1 MIRYQYVTDFAP
13 PAPFVNLKLQGPNA
27 GPKSESPAQLDSA
40 ADRTVIPGRLVAELQ
55 LTSVRQIMVEG
66 LGGDVHTLDA
76 FVVWIQIHDLQ
87 PIAAEVVAHDD
98 ETFVL
103 LGRDVLNQLRIV
115 LDGPKQI
122 LEIG

>member
-1 MIRYQYVTDFAP
+1 MIRYQYVTDIAP
-13 PAPFVNLKLQGPNA
+13 PAPFVNLKLQGPAA
-27 GPKSESPAQLDSA
+27 GPTSESPAQLDSA

-55 LTSVRQIMVEG
+55 LTSVRQMMVEG

-98 ETFVL
+98 EAFVL

-115 LDGPKQI
+115 LDGPNQV